1 MESLKNIAKILN
13 SNDNKTHTLPIIIQG
28 GEDKSWR
35 VRLNLAKI
43 FAELAEAVG
52 KEISDSSLI
61 QIFSNL
67 LKDNESDVK
76 VVAV

>member
-1 MESLKNIAKILN
+1 
-13 SNDNKTHTLPIIIQG
+13 
-28 GEDKSWR
+28 
-35 VRLNLAKI
+35 LNLAKI
-43 FAELAEAVG
+43 FAEVIILSIITKKLAEAVG

-67 LKDNESDVK
+67 LKDNEPDVK